1 MKRPSVRTLSLG
13 SVGVLGTVVA
23 AFLPAL
29 CFGAQAG
36 KGSASPKPPAA
47 ILGIRPGM
55 DLDDAHELLQKLGGV
70 SAASQASGA
79 AAQDAHTKPQPAPN
93 RDADQRDADKPAAP
107 AKDKDAVRPKQ
118 AAADEDSD
126 EGHQEAW
133 KLRGTFYA
141 TLALASDDKGHVLWV
156 TGFARPGKELPF
168 AQLGDTKQTSALSPS
183 FAVWNVIIP
192 HKSYRVVARGKGGKA
207 SVITMLTLAQA
218 NPNGIFSPQ
227 IVPTSRH

>member
-1 MKRPSVRTLSLG
+1 MNRLSVRTLSLG

-29 CFGAQAG
+29 CLGAQAG

-70 SAASQASGA
+70 SAASQAKGLDD
-79 AAQDAHTKPQPAPN
+79 QDAHTKPQPVP
-93 RDADQRDADKPAAP
+93 DRDADKPAAP
-107 AKDKDAVRPKQ
+107 TKDKDAARPKQ

-126 EGHQEAW
+126 EGHREAW
-133 KLRGTFYA
+133 KLRGTSYA

-168 AQLGDTKQTSALSPS
+168 AQLGDTKQTAALSPS

-227 IVPTSRH
+227 VVPSARH